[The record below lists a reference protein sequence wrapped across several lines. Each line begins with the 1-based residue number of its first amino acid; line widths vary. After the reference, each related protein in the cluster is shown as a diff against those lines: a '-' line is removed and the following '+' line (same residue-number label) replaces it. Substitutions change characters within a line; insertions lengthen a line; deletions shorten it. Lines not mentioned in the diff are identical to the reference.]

1 MNPELSPEK
10 LAELREALL
19 DLPRRFAAV
28 EAVIYAEKC
37 ATLPRLSIE
46 ERLARF
52 SDLFELGTTF
62 RAHHGPIPA
71 LEALHMQE
79 IVEFRKTLA
88 KIAGRRPPE

>member
-1 MNPELSPEK
+1 MYPELSPEK
-10 LAELREALL
+10 LAELRESLL
-19 DLPRRFAAV
+19 NLPQRFAAV

-37 ATLPRLSIE
+37 ATLPHLSIE

-52 SDLFELGTTF
+52 SDLYELGVTF
-62 RAHHGPIPA
+62 RAHNGPIPA
-71 LEALHMQE
+71 LVALHIQE

>member
-1 MNPELSPEK
+1 MHPELSPEK
-10 LAELREALL
+10 LAALREALEA
-19 DLPRRFAAV
+19 LPQRYAEV

-37 ATLPRLSIE
+37 ATLPHLSIE

-52 SDLFELGTTF
+52 SDLYELGMTF
-62 RAHHGPIPA
+62 RAHKGPIPA
-71 LEALHMQE
+71 LEALHIQE